1 MSLAAQAAGPDLSVV
16 IVNYNTREPLRRC
29 LDSIRAHSGDL
40 AVQTLVV
47 DNASKDGSAAMVRE
61 CAPEAALIE
70 PGRNTWFSG
79 GNRLGLDAAQAPYTL
94 ILNPDTLVQPG
105 MLQAMLAHLRAD
117 PHVGAV
123 CPQMRFPD
131 GRIQRICSR
140 QSKYADLLLGYTFV
154 GALLPAWRGRR
165 RAAMWYADWD
175 RTTNRPVDVIPHS
188 CKMGPTALFRAAG
201 IFDPRL
207 RLYFTD
213 DDGCW
218 SLRERGYTINFLADT
233 CVVHEEHASVSQV
246 QRLASQLYFSDLSAY
261 CQKRFGA
268 ARAALLRL
276 LVIPTRAG
284 MDLAQRLRG
293 ERRAL

>member
-1 MSLAAQAAGPDLSVV
+1 MSRGGAAALPDLSIV

-29 LDSIRAHSGDL
+29 LESIRAERGAL
-40 AVQTLVV
+40 AVQILVV
-47 DNASKDGSAAMVRE
+47 DNDSKDGSAQMVRE
-61 CAPEAALIE
+61 SAPEATLIT

-79 GNRLGLDAAQAPYTL
+79 GNRLGLDAASAPYTL
-94 ILNPDTLVQPG
+94 ILNADTLIQPG
-105 MLQAMLAHLRAD
+105 TLHILLEHLRANPD
-117 PHVGAV
+117 VGAV

-131 GRIQRICSR
+131 GRLQRICSR
-140 QSKYADLLLGYTFV
+140 QSQYADLLLGYTFL
-154 GALLPAWRGRR
+154 GALLSGWRDRR
-165 RAAMWYADWD
+165 RAWMWYADWD
-175 RTTNRPVDVIPHS
+175 RTTSRAVDVIPHS

-218 SLRERGYTINFLADT
+218 SLREAGYAIHFVAEAKL
-233 CVVHEEHASVSQV
+233 VHEEHASVGQV
-246 QRLASQLYFSDLSAY
+246 QRLASQLYFTDLIAY
-261 CQKRFGA
+261 CRKRFGA

-276 LVIPTRAG
+276 LVIPTRVG

-293 ERRAL
+293 EKKRL